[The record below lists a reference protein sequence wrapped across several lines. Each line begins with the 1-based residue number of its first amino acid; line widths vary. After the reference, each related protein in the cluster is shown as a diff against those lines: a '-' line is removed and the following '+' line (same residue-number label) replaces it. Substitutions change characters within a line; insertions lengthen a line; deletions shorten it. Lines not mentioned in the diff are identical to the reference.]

1 MMIPTTPG
9 AKEGAKDKDTAS
21 DAVAEAQAWL
31 VRLRSG
37 DATPEDL
44 RAYRRWRAER
54 PEHASVA
61 HALGDLWK
69 TLDTAGAE
77 IDAEIPMARAWN
89 GRASSSVMRPGRRA
103 FVGFAIAA
111 GASWL
116 ALRPP
121 LQLWPSI
128 GEFAADYRT
137 GTGEQRRVVLSDR
150 VAVEMNTQ
158 TRINLTSSSA
168 GGTRQRGIDL
178 LEGEAEIVAGMPAA
192 GRAELLQPV
201 VVVAGQGRMRA
212 YVARFNVRRTGNEVC
227 VTCLSGTLDLEH
239 PRQRLSLK
247 AAQQLVYNDRDVR
260 MVRGIDPEN
269 ATAWRRG
276 ELVFNRVRLAQVVD
290 EINRYR
296 PGKIILHGRT
306 LGDSVVQAQF
316 DLTHLDAAIDMIGRL
331 YDAQVTR
338 LPGGIV
344 LLG

>member
-1 MMIPTTPG
+1 MMIPTTNG
-9 AKEGAKDKDTAS
+9 AKRGANGKDPAS

-37 DATPEDL
+37 NATPDDL
-44 RAYRRWRAER
+44 QAYRRWRAER
-54 PEHASVA
+54 PEHANVA

-69 TLDTAGAE
+69 TLDTAGTE

-89 GRASSSVMRPGRRA
+89 GRASSPAVRPGRRA
-103 FVGFAIAA
+103 FVGFAVAA
-111 GASWL
+111 AASWL

-150 VAVEMNTQ
+150 IVIEMNTQ
-158 TRINLTSSSA
+158 TRIDLTSTST

-178 LEGEAEIVAGMPAA
+178 LAGEAEIVAGMPAA

-201 VVVAGQGRMRA
+201 VVVAGRGRMRA
-212 YVARFNVRRTGNEVC
+212 DVARFNVRRTENEVC
-227 VTCLSGTLDLEH
+227 VTCLSGSLDVEH

-247 AAQQLVYNDRDVR
+247 AAQQLVYSDHDVR
-260 MVRGIDPEN
+260 MIPGIDPDS

-276 ELVFNRVRLAQVVD
+276 ELVFNRVPLAQVVD

-296 PGKIILHGRT
+296 PGKVILHGT
-306 LGDSVVQAQF
+306 PLGDSMVQAQF

-344 LLG
+344 VLG